1 MQLLDNQSRLMQT
14 EEINADTK
22 NAITQIQLQSNIAS
36 GMYYLRL
43 INEQTKKQY
52 TEKLIIQ

>member
-14 EEINADTK
+14 EEINVDTK
-22 NAITQIQLQSNIAS
+22 NAITQIQLQSNIAA
-36 GMYYLRL
+36 GVYYLRL

-52 TEKLIIQ
+52 TEKLIVQ